1 MPSLEI
7 ATNVPKD
14 KVTPTLLLEL
24 SKVFSATVSKSE
36 QYCCVRVVPDQ
47 LMTFGGSTEPC
58 ALAVLHCIGELG
70 VEENKAHAA
79 KIYEFME
86 KNLGIPS
93 DSIVTHPSQK
103 LFREREREKQ
113 NDVPHICGLANI
125 IGWISRNHFS

>member
-93 DSIVTHPSQK
+93 DRMYLTFVDLPTSLVGYQGTTFHEI
-103 LFREREREKQ
+103 LGR
-113 NDVPHICGLANI
+113 
-125 IGWISRNHFS
+125 